1 MIGPWERRFLLPG
14 LLVVCAFVVLMS
26 LPGA

>member
-14 LLVVCAFVVLMS
+14 LLVVCAFVVLMA
-26 LPGA
+26 LAGR

>member
-14 LLVVCAFVVLMS
+14 LLVVIAFVVLMA
-26 LPGA
+26 LAGR

>member
-14 LLVVCAFVVLMS
+14 LLVVSAFVVLMS
-26 LPGA
+26 LAGR